1 MIIKVKVRTNAK
13 KEEIKKDNDLFIVKV
28 NKAPIDGKANERV
41 IELLSKYFKVPKK
54 NINIIKGHKSKEKLI
69 EIIEE

>member
-1 MIIKVKVRTNAK
+1 VIIKVKVRTNAK
-13 KEEIKKDNDLFIVKV
+13 KEEIKKENDLFIIKV
-28 NKAPIDGKANERV
+28 NKAPVDGKANERV

-54 NINIIKGHKSKEKLI
+54 NINIIKGHKNKEKLI